1 MLQNKYKALRISNNI
16 YPSHA
21 VYPIGSEA
29 FGGSGVQLA
38 RSGVNLAGAGF
49 GNGTR
54 RKIIRGVKKGG
65 CIAFGLTEAFGTPEQ
80 AAQARAI
87 AQTANT
93 TNTILQGGCAD
104 AGAMVVAKKRLPA
117 AKLRAMF

>member
-1 MLQNKYKALRISNNI
+1 MLHIPNNI

-21 VYPIGSEA
+21 VFPMDG
-29 FGGSGVQLA
+29 FGGSGLQLA
-38 RSGVNLAGAGF
+38 CSGLELAGCGF
-49 GNGTR
+49 GKGTR
-54 RKIIRGVKKGG
+54 RKVIRGVKKGG
-65 CIAFGLTEAFGTPEQ
+65 RIALGLTEAFGTPEQ
-80 AAQARAI
+80 AAQAI

-104 AGAMVVAKKRLPA
+104 VGTMVVAKKILPA